1 MQNKASPVFGRL
13 PKENFD
19 SEYLR
24 LIKDDIAQAQAHLEE
39 LPESQRRGLTLDTYR
54 HFSCGYLPNWI
65 LTKSRAEYTCGLY
78 TDKNGKAKHLP
89 PPSPRIII
97 PTPSLNHFNAV
108 ATPAAR
114 ANMNKEFWK
123 QHAGSKSELFG
134 DPDALD
140 ADLIVIVEGEADA
153 MSIWQCSVGKIAV
166 AAIMGCAN
174 WKKTLLPKLPDL
186 RGKKILL
193 LFDADDGKDKAKELC
208 TELLKRGY
216 LAVMKFI
223 YDALPTDDQNFF
235 GIKADAN
242 RILEVRGD
250 EYLNSL
256 LEKII
261 ADATPD
267 FNDVAAQIR
276 QQNLFVQEKSPLSVT
291 EKSFDAAPL
300 ENVDRDE
307 IKLILKDFVHAK
319 DLDRDDWVKVGM
331 ILYRYGF
338 TLEDWQEW
346 SKDDSRYSS
355 ETCATQ
361 WKSFKTSEE
370 LKGKGYTVATLIQ
383 IAKQFG
389 YRPPRKAV
397 TFDTDGEEHM
407 TQDFIKDCSVNL
419 RLPDK
424 TNFYL
429 EEKKV
434 AVFSFFDEQIA
445 KWQAVNGVI
454 DPSLLPKIKD
464 AVAFVNDLSPFNFSA
479 SLAFDVAARNNVALL
494 KFYLPAFADKF
505 FDILKNA
512 RDISKA
518 ALHLIKKESG
528 GHDVSGF
535 SQLKKLAALA
545 PSKIHAEIDS
555 LAADI
560 KKQHKS
566 FLRDYHAKIAGE
578 KVKARL
584 DEEKK
589 QRESE
594 TTATNAKG
602 CPITLRIPYDCYFND
617 RGISLIDFSGKF
629 PKTIAATKNPIVPTK
644 ILREPNNHSVQYEVA
659 VKAGNVWRNVIVDGR
674 VLFDPRQILVLADKG
689 AWIEDPKSL
698 AKFFARIIAEN
709 DSVIPEI
716 KFYSQPG
723 WKGTDFKFFAYPSGS
738 DDYFVRRAGFDYQEL
753 FAKRGDSN
761 LWLKKFQEV
770 TEVGDVI
777 VKVFLG
783 NALLAPLI
791 RPLNLQ
797 NAQIHIEAPNN
808 SGKSAL
814 LKFAASIYGNP
825 LELLKTFAASP
836 KNRIAVAAAS
846 NDLPSFFDEL
856 ETLGGKQA
864 ESTLSSMIYEFA
876 EGVANQANKRDG
888 TAREPVKFKG
898 TRLSTAERAILKSHD
913 QRGAYKRLV
922 QLKVF
927 LLFPDD
933 FGSELHFFA
942 ENNFGHFGK
951 HWTDYITQR
960 LQDILRAFAAA
971 IKAFPN
977 SGFSDSN
984 GNFRPVEPT
993 HLKSVVASLLSFY
1006 LFEISCNLKPKFNTN
1021 AFLADVIEILSLLPT
1036 PAELDDSTRA
1046 LADLQSFV
1054 AAHDKFFERDVKD
1067 NSADGFTEYRQTAWE
1082 CFGKKF
1088 DNGEVAFFPT
1098 ALKKILEKDL
1108 GYASADALISAF
1120 AFKNLLRC
1128 TKGRGYRFSTW
1139 VNGKSIPM
1147 VRFKAGV
1154 LLGDDLEHNIDEESA
1169 KD

>member
-1 MQNKASPVFGRL
+1 MQNKSSPDFTVTHTSRT
-13 PKENFD
+13 PVRDYK
-19 SEYLR
+19 
-24 LIKDDIAQAQAHLEE
+24 QA
-39 LPESQRRGLTLDTYR
+39 
-54 HFSCGYLPNWI
+54 
-65 LTKSRAEYTCGLY
+65 
-78 TDKNGKAKHLP
+78 
-89 PPSPRIII
+89 I
-97 PTPSLNHFNAV
+97 PTETIERLKSISPDELAAHGFISYAPNYSDKLPRYICPFCGSGSHDNQTSAFSAVFSDGIYKWFCHSCMQKGEGKDNIHIFAAHFGLNPRSDFQEICRRAADEFNLD
-108 ATPAAR
+108 
-114 ANMNKEFWK
+114 N
-123 QHAGSKSELFG
+123 
-134 DPDALD
+134 PDALNSATKTKIHNAPPPKEKIEGARLVSIND
-140 ADLIVIVEGEADA
+140 TISDSQKHLAEFIENQGGFYRGLPLSVWQYFHCGFLKDWKHSKKFQRSPRVIVPASTDYQTANYLARLTVPLDSFNQNDRVWINEKEHDGEKTLFNPDALNMPVNAPVVVVEGYIDA
-153 MSIWQCSVGKIAV
+153 MSIWFAS
-166 AAIMGCAN
+166 
-174 WKKTLLPKLPDL
+174 D
-186 RGKKILL
+186 KKIPVVALGAANQAL
-193 LFDADDGKDKAKELC
+193 TILNTIDEKHITGRKFIVLFDADIPAQNKTLHSDLQQALIQRGNFAVCKFLFDFLPAELQKEL
-208 TELLKRGY
+208 
-216 LAVMKFI
+216 
-223 YDALPTDDQNFF
+223 

-242 RILEVRGD
+242 QILQVRGKVF
-250 EYLNSL
+250 LNQL
-256 LEKII
+256 LDKII
-261 ADATPD
+261 D
-267 FNDVAAQIR
+267 AAQ
-276 QQNLFVQEKSPLSVT
+276 
-291 EKSFDAAPL
+291 
-300 ENVDRDE
+300 
-307 IKLILKDFVHAK
+307 
-319 DLDRDDWVKVGM
+319 
-331 ILYRYGF
+331 
-338 TLEDWQEW
+338 
-346 SKDDSRYSS
+346 
-355 ETCATQ
+355 
-361 WKSFKTSEE
+361 
-370 LKGKGYTVATLIQ
+370 
-383 IAKQFG
+383 
-389 YRPPRKAV
+389 
-397 TFDTDGEEHM
+397 TD
-407 TQDFIKDCSVNL
+407 
-419 RLPDK
+419 
-424 TNFYL
+424 FYL
-429 EEKKV
+429 EEKKSTV
-434 AVFSFFDEQIA
+434 LLTNTDNPVVLTSTILLTNSNSVFDEQIA

-512 RDISKA
+512 RAFSKD

-528 GHDVSGF
+528 DNDVSGL
-535 SQLKKLAALA
+535 SQLKKLATLA
-545 PSKIHAEIDS
+545 PSKILADIDS

-578 KVKARL
+578 KAKARL

-629 PKTIAATKNPIVPTK
+629 PKTITATKNPIVPTK
-644 ILREPNNHSVQYEVA
+644 ILREPNNHSVQYAVA

-674 VLFDPRQILVLADKG
+674 VLFDPRLILLLADKG
-689 AWIEDPKSL
+689 AWIEDPKAL

-738 DDYFVRRAGFDYQEL
+738 DDYFVRRAGFDYPVL
-753 FAKRGDSN
+753 FAERGNPD
-761 LWLKKFQEV
+761 LWLKKLNEV
-770 TEVGDVI
+770 VEYGGAI

-814 LKFAASIYGNP
+814 LKFAASIFGNP

-898 TRLSTAERAILKSHD
+898 TRLSTAERPILKSHD

-922 QLKVF
+922 QIKCNF
-927 LLFPDD
+927 LLPDF
-933 FGSELHFFA
+933 FGSELHFFS

-951 HWTDYITQR
+951 AWILFIIDR
-960 LQDILRAFAAA
+960 LQDIQQGFFHFISHFPKDGFA
-971 IKAFPN
+971 
-977 SGFSDSN
+977 DWH
-984 GNFRPVEPT
+984 GNFRDVEPT
-993 HLKSVVASLLSFY
+993 HLKSVVGSLLAFQFFLISCGIQTDIKSDSLLS
-1006 LFEISCNLKPKFNTN
+1006 
-1021 AFLADVIEILSLLPT
+1021 DVIEILSLLPT
-1036 PAELDDSTRA
+1036 PDEMDDSTRA

-1054 AAHDKFFERDVKD
+1054 ASHRKFFEFDIKD
-1067 NSADGFTEYRQTAWE
+1067 NSADGFTNVNASAFESY
-1082 CFGKKF
+1082 GKIFK
-1088 DNGEVAFFPT
+1088 NGEVAFYPT
-1098 ALKKILEKDL
+1098 ALKKILEKEL

-1120 AFKNLLRC
+1120 AFKGLLRRSQG
-1128 TKGRGYRFSTW
+1128 KGYRFSTRIKGVA
-1139 VNGKSIPM
+1139 VNTI
-1147 VRFKAGV
+1147 RFKNGV
-1154 LLGDDLEHNIDEESA
+1154 LLSNVNEEMEYEEELSE
-1169 KD
+1169 